1 MTWRPRLARLS
12 VFARLRAKDTTEDGE
27 HNAMRRL
34 LRRGA
39 SGSFMVQVGSAGL
52 GLLLHVVIARIL
64 GKDDYG
70 AYALTLSWVGL
81 LTVFALSGQQLGV
94 VRALPAYF
102 EKGEWGKARGLR
114 STSRQLVLAVSI
126 VISVAGAFV
135 VYRLRTRLGITLE
148 LTMFAGLVLL
158 PVNAQLQLNGGLH
171 QSMKRAVSNGL
182 FTGIL
187 RPVLLLGFVLLMS
200 IGFQQHLH
208 APLVMLLSVAAVAA
222 ALIVSEW
229 RLSRAWPRAAKS
241 ARPRYEFRTWLVAG
255 GMLFLADAIGLTL
268 NRVDILILGG
278 MLGDKQVG
286 PYFAAV
292 QLGAV
297 PNFWLSA
304 VFVIVAPMIVESY
317 SAGKFAALKDL
328 IRRSALTL
336 FVVMT
341 TLCVGT
347 ALVGHWM
354 LGLFGPGF
362 DSAYIPL
369 LIILAGRM
377 VVGTMGMAGTLVS
390 MTELIK
396 WGPVLFGFGAVVNI
410 ILSILLIPH
419 FGMTG
424 AAIAA
429 AVAPICWMS
438 SALFVVRKR
447 LHLNP
452 SILTFLGK

>member
-1 MTWRPRLARLS
+1 MTWRPSLS
-12 VFARLRAKDTTEDGE
+12 CLSLFVRLRAEGTTEDGE

-39 SGSFMVQVGSAGL
+39 SGSFMVQAGSAGL

-81 LTVFALSGQQLGV
+81 LTIFALSGQQLGV

-114 STSRQLVLAVSI
+114 SASRQLVLAVSI
-126 VISVAGAFV
+126 VISVAGSFV

-171 QSMKRAVSNGL
+171 QAMKRAVSNGL

-187 RPVLLLGFVLLMS
+187 RPVLLLGLILLIS
-200 IGFQQHLH
+200 IGFRQHLH

-292 QLGAV
+292 QLGTV

-317 SAGKFAALKDL
+317 SSGKFAALKIL
-328 IRRSALTL
+328 LRRSARTL
-336 FVVMT
+336 FVVT
-341 TLCVGT
+341 AILCIGT
-347 ALVGHWM
+347 AMVGHWM

-377 VVGTMGMAGTLVS
+377 VVGTMGMVGTLVS

-396 WGPVLFGFGAVVNI
+396 WGPVLFGFGAVVNV
-410 ILSILLIPH
+410 ILSLLLIPH

-429 AVAPICWMS
+429 AVAPIFWMS
-438 SALFVVRKR
+438 AALIVVRRK

-452 SILTFLGK
+452 TVLYFLEK